1 LLGTP
6 SVGLLLKGRRIS
18 MIDSTKFHLAK
29 KNGGR
34 PVAPPGLIALAS
46 SIPGVSLRCT
56 PGYAALGASGAARIK
71 PNSGNP

>member
-1 LLGTP
+1 M
-6 SVGLLLKGRRIS
+6 LKGRRIS
-18 MIDSTKFHLAK
+18 MIDSNKLHWAK

-46 SIPGVSLRCT
+46 PFPGVALRCT
-56 PGYAALGASGAARIK
+56 PGYAALGASGAAIK